1 MMPSSMGAR
10 PSPGTT
16 ELLEVLDRALSGGI
30 VIDWDRSV
38 HVVKLARPAS
48 TSKIVVTTTETHL
61 GHSEPATRKP
71 ALLPLMDDDRQPQ
84 DRARRHG

>member
-30 VIDWDRSV
+30 VIGSDRSV

-48 TSKIVVTTTETHL
+48 RSRIVVTATETYL
-61 GHSEPATRKP
+61 GHSEPETRKP
-71 ALLPLMDDDRQPQ
+71 ALIPFVDDDPQPQ
-84 DRARRHG
+84 SQPRRHG

>member
-30 VIDWDRSV
+30 VIGSDRSV

-48 TSKIVVTTTETHL
+48 TSRIVVTTTETYL
-61 GHSEPATRKP
+61 GHSEPETRKP
-71 ALLPLMDDDRQPQ
+71 ALLPLMDDDRQPH
-84 DRARRHG
+84 DRTRRHG

>member
-30 VIDWDRSV
+30 VIGSDRSV
-38 HVVKLARPAS
+38 NVVKLARPAS
-48 TSKIVVTTTETHL
+48 TSRIVVTTTETYL
-61 GHSEPATRKP
+61 GHSALETRQP
-71 ALLPLMDDDRQPQ
+71 ALLPLMDDDRQAQ
-84 DRARRHG
+84 DRTRRHG

>member
-30 VIDWDRSV
+30 VIGSDRSI
-38 HVVKLARPAS
+38 HVINLARPAS
-48 TSKIVVTTTETHL
+48 RSRIVVTTTETFL
-61 GHSEPATRKP
+61 GHSEPETRKP
-71 ALLPLMDDDRQPQ
+71 ALIPLSDDDQEPQ
-84 DRARRHG
+84 GRSRRHG